1 MKHELKRLGA
11 MVSAVAVAFSLSMA
25 ASAASPAG
33 APPPDN

>member
-11 MVSAVAVAFSLSMA
+11 MVLAAVMAFSLSMA

-33 APPPDN
+33 DPPDN